1 MVSLFLFS
9 KPVRGK
15 YHPMRKWVSGSFM
28 SWSSLSSLP
37 GGRVLKTVLFLLCYV
52 VLFCLFHLIFC
63 RSRSYALWG
72 TSLCILFCGKEYVR
86 DSGSGPVFYV
96 IVQMVFY
103 NSAKGSMPFFFKCMN
118 IGVLLQFMF
127 SNLVHIPIFFFFAEE
142 KAIIFRFGFITG

>member
-9 KPVRGK
+9 KQVRGK
-15 YHPMRKWVSGSFM
+15 YHLMRKLVSGLFM
-28 SWSSLSSLP
+28 NLSSLP
-37 GGRVLKTVLFLLCYV
+37 GSRVLKTVLFLPCYV
-52 VLFCLFHLIFC
+52 VLFCFFHLIFC
-63 RSRSYALWG
+63 RSRSFELWG

-127 SNLVHIPIFFFFAEE
+127 SNLVRIPI
-142 KAIIFRFGFITG
+142 IFLQRKKP